1 LDLATTIE
9 IADTIH
15 GWMSR
20 QELQWLFETARSLP
34 PGAVWVELG
43 LWKGRSFFAVA
54 MGLRRGSRLIGVDAF
69 SPVLTTLPYVPT
81 CDWVGDHFQ
90 AVLSTVRRLRR
101 DLCVEFVRQDTAAS
115 SSLFQDGSVD
125 AIFFDADHS
134 LWGLGR
140 DIDAWLPKSKPG
152 GLLCGHDYSDGY
164 AELKRLVDNCFPNRA
179 IVPDTSIWAVRT

>member
-1 LDLATTIE
+1 MDFATTFE

-54 MGLRRGSRLIGVDAF
+54 MGLRRGSRLTGVDAY
-69 SPVLTTLPYVPT
+69 SPVLTSLPYVPT
-81 CDWVGDHFQ
+81 RDWVCDNFQ
-90 AVLSTVRRLRR
+90 AVLSAVKRLRP
-101 DLCVEFVRQDTAAS
+101 DLCVEFVRRDTAES
-115 SSLFQDGSVD
+115 SGLFPDDSVD
-125 AIFFDADHS
+125 VIFSDADHS
-134 LWGLGR
+134 TWGLGR
-140 DIDAWLPKSKPG
+140 DLDAWLLKAKPG

-164 AELKRLVDNCFPNRA
+164 PEVRRLVDDRFADRV
-179 IVPDTSIWAVRT
+179 IVPGTSIWTTRK